1 MPKKSDT
8 KKIVKKEKGSNVRA
22 VKASTKNI
30 YYYGRGSAKTSVAT
44 VRLFK
49 GSGDSLINDKKFEE
63 VYSDFFSKHLIL
75 SPMVI
80 TGTHSDHYF
89 TAKSRGGGKISQAK
103 AISMALAR
111 AVSKIDDS
119 MRKTLSQNKLLRRD
133 PRMVERKKYY
143 HIKARKS
150 PQYSK
155 R

>member
-1 MPKKSDT
+1 MAKKSDT
-8 KKIVKKEKGSNVRA
+8 KKIVKKEKTVSVKTSKVSN
-22 VKASTKNI
+22 KNI
-30 YYYGRGSAKTSVAT
+30 YYYGRGSAKTSQAT

-49 GSGDSLINDKKFEE
+49 GNGDSLVNEKKFED

-80 TGTHSDHYF
+80 TGIHSDYYF
-89 TAKSRGGGKISQAK
+89 TVKSRGGGKISQAK
-103 AISMALAR
+103 AITMALAR

-119 MRKTLSQNKLLRRD
+119 MKKTLSQNKLLRRD
-133 PRMVERKKYY
+133 PRMVERKKYF
-143 HIKARKS
+143 HIKSRKS